1 MAKRLTCI
9 APVDSISGM
18 IGKRSDFISGA
29 AIISNVRKRTRKP
42 FMYFSLRKN
51 DRSTPVSASEVAHQQ
66 KFATCVANTRAR
78 MMDPVKLPIDQ
89 AAFAAVKDQYPSFYA
104 YVFNQEWALL

>member
-1 MAKRLTCI
+1 MPKRLTCI

-18 IGKRSDFISGA
+18 IGKRSDFISGVA
-29 AIISNVRKRTRKP
+29 FISNVRKRASKP

-51 DRSTPVSASEVAHQQ
+51 DRSTPISSAEVAHQT
-66 KFATCVANTRAR
+66 KFATCVANTRTR
-78 MMDPVKLPIDQ
+78 MLDPMQLPIDQ
-89 AAFAAVKDQYPSFYA
+89 AAYAKVKNQYPSFYA

>member
-29 AIISNVRKRTRKP
+29 AIIANVKKRKSKP
-42 FMYFSLRKN
+42 FMFFSLRKN
-51 DRSTPVSASEVAHQQ
+51 DRSTPVTSSEVVHRT

-78 MMDPVKLPIDQ
+78 MMDPVQLPIDQ
-89 AAFAAVKDQYPSFYA
+89 AAYALVKNQYPSFYA

>member
-1 MAKRLTCI
+1 MPKRLTCI

-29 AIISNVRKRTRKP
+29 AFISNVRKRTSKP
-42 FMYFSLRKN
+42 FMYFSIRKN
-51 DRSTPVSASEVAHQQ
+51 DRTTPVTAAEIAHRT

-78 MMDPVKLPIDQ
+78 MMDPVQLPIDQ
-89 AAFAAVKDQYPSFYA
+89 AAYAKVKNQYASFYA
-104 YVFNQEWALL
+104 YVFDQEWKLL

>member
-29 AIISNVRKRTRKP
+29 AIISNVRKRTSKP

-51 DRSTPVSASEVAHQQ
+51 DRSTPVSASEVAQRT
-66 KFATCVANTRAR
+66 KFATCVANTRTR
-78 MMDPVKLPIDQ
+78 MMDPVQLPIDQ
-89 AAFAAVKDQYPSFYA
+89 AAFYKVKDKYPSFYA
-104 YVFNQEWALL
+104 YVFNEEWAKL

>member
-29 AIISNVRKRTRKP
+29 AIISNVRKRTSKP

-51 DRSTPVSASEVAHQQ
+51 DRSTPVSASEVAHRT
-66 KFATCVANTRAR
+66 KFTTCVANTRAR
-78 MMDPVKLPIDQ
+78 MIDPVQLPIDQ
-89 AAFAAVKDQYPSFYA
+89 AAYAAVKNQYPSFYA